1 VSQPQLP
8 QDPRQP
14 PPAWYPD
21 PGDGRVLRWWDGT
34 AWTPHTQP
42 LPDLQP
48 PAGPPPGTAP
58 PAAGPGK
65 RTAPAVH
72 DGYAI
77 ASLVLSLVWL
87 GGVGSLLG
95 IIFGALSE
103 HEAKRQMRRTSGL
116 AIAGQVIGVLGVLA
130 VVGYILI
137 WRQAASPSP

>member
-1 VSQPQLP
+1 MAAAQGEGIMSEL

-14 PPAWYPD
+14 QPGWYPD
-21 PGDGRVLRWWDGT
+21 PGGSRVLRWWDGT
-34 AWTPHTQP
+34 AWTPHTHP
-42 LPDLQP
+42 LPDLQ
-48 PAGPPPGTAP
+48 PGTAP
-58 PAAGPGK
+58 PAAGPAPQ

-87 GGVGSLLG
+87 AGLASLLG
-95 IIFGALSE
+95 VIFGAMSE

-116 AIAGQVIGVLGVLA
+116 AIAGQVIGVLGILA

-137 WRQAASPSP
+137 WRQAAGA